1 MANIFKLRKGLKV
14 GDTIHKECE
23 IREPD
28 GAAIIDGSIEAEEL
42 RMTPAG
48 WMLVSSPALAE
59 MHILRR
65 QIVRI
70 GDHKGPLTLTE
81 LKLLSAFDLNLIRA
95 AVEALD
101 VTALQEVGERG
112 RDDGP
117 AGDD

>member
-1 MANIFKLRKGLKV
+1 MANVFALRKGLKV

-23 IREPD
+23 IRD
-28 GAAIIDGSIEAEEL
+28 VSGADIIDGSTEAEQL
-42 RMTPAG
+42 KLTPAG
-48 WMLVSSPALAE
+48 WTLVSSPALAE

-70 GDHKGPLTLTE
+70 GDHKGPLTLAE
-81 LKLLSAFDLNLIRA
+81 LKLLSAWDLNIIRA
-95 AVEALD
+95 AAEALD
-101 VTALQEVGERG
+101 ATALQEVGERG